1 MTKIRENKTC
11 HSTRQLLQRS
21 INFRFFCLQYM
32 WLRIGSLHEYPIPQ
46 NKARI
51 GSIPIPG
58 IGTRS
63 FLTFLL
69 DRTEACLRGSSSMT
83 SSYHKMAPNQSIT
96 IRQGFATIL
105 WQLVAFFK
113 KSTKVV
119 KWQGFFF
126 FFDHSGRMDKEKK
139 CKYVNLWVGTQE
151 NTGQHCRQK
160 SNTTEWCRLWRQRP
174 WFMLR
179 LWSCLQKQ
187 KIFGSIWSTTLVCL
201 LSI

>member
-1 MTKIRENKTC
+1 MAPKHYSFFRLIPGQVICTLSTLRYRVLISLARLTNKISYDTMIKIRENKTC
-11 HSTRQLLQRS
+11 HSTRQLLQRKS

-126 FFDHSGRMDKEKK
+126 FF
-139 CKYVNLWVGTQE
+139 
-151 NTGQHCRQK
+151 
-160 SNTTEWCRLWRQRP
+160 
-174 WFMLR
+174 
-179 LWSCLQKQ
+179 
-187 KIFGSIWSTTLVCL
+187 
-201 LSI
+201 